1 MYKDTS
7 LLMGTIGSKNKQD
20 NFNFLPKE
28 LHRMH
33 IQVPNVLN
41 VSFYIPRQTGF
52 DTNSLAEIL
61 QDVVNILKAPSV
73 VDDEIF

>member
-20 NFNFLPKE
+20 SFNFLPKE
-28 LHRMH
+28 LQRMY

-41 VSFYIPRQTGF
+41 VSFNVPKQTGF
-52 DTNSLAEIL
+52 DSNSLAEIL
-61 QDVVNILKAPSV
+61 QEFVDILKAPSV
-73 VDDEIF
+73 VDNEIF

>member
-1 MYKDTS
+1 MSNDTS
-7 LLMGTIGSKNKQD
+7 ILMETVGSKNKQD

-28 LHRMH
+28 LQRMY

-41 VSFYIPRQTGF
+41 VSFDVPKQTGF
-52 DTNSLAEIL
+52 DSNSLAEIL
-61 QDVVNILKAPSV
+61 QEFVNILKAPSV

>member
-1 MYKDTS
+1 
-7 LLMGTIGSKNKQD
+7 MGTIGSKNMQD
-20 NFNFLPKE
+20 SFNFLPKE
-28 LHRMH
+28 LQRMY

-61 QDVVNILKAPSV
+61 QEVVDFLKTPTIE
-73 VDDEIF
+73 DDEIF